1 MASRAAAEK
10 IAIGGLKFALSQGVL
25 VAIASYIARWH
36 RLAQQARFHR
46 VSRGVQYSFWC
57 EWRGHHAHPDL
68 QLCSFGW
75 PVAIAGG
82 VKWGESIPAL
92 GEPNKLYR

>member
-36 RLAQQARFHR
+36 RLAQQARFRR
-46 VSRGVQYSFWC
+46 VSRGVQHFFVARMARTPPRHS
-57 EWRGHHAHPDL
+57 PDEAA
-68 QLCSFGW
+68 
-75 PVAIAGG
+75 VRVAGG
-82 VKWGESIPAL
+82 DRRWGKM
-92 GEPNKLYR
+92 G

>member
-10 IAIGGLKFALSQGVL
+10 NAIGGLKFALSQGVL

-46 VSRGVQYSFWC
+46 VSRGVQHSFVA
-57 EWRGHHAHPDL
+57 RILVAAT
-68 QLCSFGW
+68 SFQVGSM
-75 PVAIAGG
+75 AGG
-82 VKWGESIPAL
+82 DRQK
-92 GEPNKLYR
+92 N

>member
-36 RLAQQARFHR
+36 RLAQQARFRR
-46 VSRGVQYSFWC
+46 VSRGVQHSFVA
-57 EWRGHHAHPDL
+57 HAATAAARHQVPPMA
-68 QLCSFGW
+68 S
-75 PVAIAGG
+75 GG
-82 VKWGESIPAL
+82 GRW
-92 GEPNKLYR
+92 

>member
-46 VSRGVQYSFWC
+46 VSRGVQHSFVARR
-57 EWRGHHAHPDL
+57 RGHHPGTALTRL
-68 QLCSFGW
+68 QFGW
-75 PVAIAGG
+75 PVAIADR
-82 VKWGESIPAL
+82 VK
-92 GEPNKLYR
+92 

>member
-46 VSRGVQYSFWC
+46 VSRGVQHSFVA
-57 EWRGHHAHPDL
+57 RMARTPPRHRPDD
-68 QLCSFGW
+68 SA
-75 PVAIAGG
+75 VRVAGG
-82 VKWGESIPAL
+82 DRRWGEM
-92 GEPNKLYR
+92 G